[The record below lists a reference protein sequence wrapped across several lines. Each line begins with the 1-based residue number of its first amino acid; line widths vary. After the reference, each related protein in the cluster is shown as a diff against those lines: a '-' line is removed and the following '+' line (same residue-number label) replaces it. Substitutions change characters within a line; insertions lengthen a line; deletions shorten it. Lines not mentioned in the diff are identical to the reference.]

1 MTTNINGVI
10 KDYFKKNQIRL
21 REVADHLRMSPSNL
35 TERLNSTRAITLD
48 EFFYLYGIYGDGF
61 AITIMSHYK
70 SRMLFLER
78 IKELI
83 AYNHELQDLHGKVR
97 DMNKEV
103 FKILNDIESG
113 IQSFS
118 DIPTVNN

>member
-1 MTTNINGVI
+1 MSTHINIVI
-10 KDYFKKNQIRL
+10 KDYFKKNKIRL
-21 REVADHLRMSPSNL
+21 REVADHLGMSPSNL

-48 EFFYLYGIYGDGF
+48 EFFNLYEIYGDGF
-61 AITIMSHYK
+61 AITIMSHYR

-83 AYNHELQDLHGKVR
+83 AYNHELQDMYSKVR
-97 DMNKEV
+97 NMNKEV
-103 FKILNDIESG
+103 FRILSDIESG

-118 DIPTVNN
+118 DIPVLNK

>member
-1 MTTNINGVI
+1 MTTNINSVI
-10 KDYFKKNQIRL
+10 KDYFKKNKIRL
-21 REVADHLRMSPSNL
+21 REVADHLGMSPSNL

-61 AITIMSHYK
+61 AITIMGHYK

-83 AYNHELQDLHGKVR
+83 AYNHELKDLYAKVK
-97 DMNKEV
+97 DKNKEV

-113 IQSFS
+113 IHSFS
-118 DIPTVNN
+118 DTPVVNK

>member
-21 REVADHLRMSPSNL
+21 REVADHLGMSPSNL

>member
-1 MTTNINGVI
+1 MTTHINSVI
-10 KDYFKKNQIRL
+10 KNYFKKNKIRL
-21 REVADHLRMSPSNL
+21 REVADQLGMSPSNL

-48 EFFYLYGIYGDGF
+48 EFFHLYEIYGDGF

-83 AYNHELQDLHGKVR
+83 AYNHELQDMYAKVR

-103 FKILNDIESG
+103 FRILNDIESG
-113 IQSFS
+113 IESFS
-118 DIPTVNN
+118 DMPVVNE